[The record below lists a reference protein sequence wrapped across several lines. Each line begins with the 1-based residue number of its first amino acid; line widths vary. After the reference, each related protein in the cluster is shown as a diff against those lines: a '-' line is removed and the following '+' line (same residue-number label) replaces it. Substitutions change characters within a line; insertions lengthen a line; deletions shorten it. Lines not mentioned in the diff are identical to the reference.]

1 MEVSLGARP
10 EQIVVKKRGKEAND
24 ITASV
29 YISELLGS
37 DLIVD
42 VMVGRERLKIRSE
55 PSIDVDQGDQVFLQI
70 NLEKI
75 HLFDRKT
82 TNSLM

>member
-1 MEVSLGARP
+1 MV
-10 EQIVVKKRGKEAND
+10 KRGDGEANS
-24 ITASV
+24 IKASV

-42 VMVGRERLKIRSE
+42 VTVGKERLKIRSE
-55 PSIDVDQGDQVFLQI
+55 PSIDVDRGDSVFLQI

-75 HLFDRKT
+75 HLFDRET
-82 TNSLM
+82 ANSLM